1 MDIEIGNIE
10 IGSNWVRVKLS
21 EEDEGS
27 ERRFIGQ
34 EVLVVSFPKTMPRVL
49 CNKIWVKR
57 KYRDGKMSN
66 PVWIDRADFIRDFQ
80 PLIISLE
87 NK

>member
-10 IGSNWVRVKLS
+10 IGSKWVRVKMS

-34 EVLVVSFPKTMPRVL
+34 EVLVVPFPPAMPRGL
-49 CNKIWVKR
+49 RNSIWVKR

-66 PVWIDRADFIRDFQ
+66 PVWIGRADFIRDFQ

>member
-1 MDIEIGNIE
+1 MDIEIG
-10 IGSNWVRVKLS
+10 SKWVRVKL
-21 EEDEGS
+21 EEEPDN

-34 EVLVVSFPKTMPRVL
+34 EVIIVPWPETMPKILRG
-49 CNKIWVKR
+49 KIWVKR
-57 KYRDGKMSN
+57 KYMDGKMSN
-66 PVWIDRADFIRDFQ
+66 PVWMDRDVFISDFQ

>member
-1 MDIEIGNIE
+1 MDIEIG
-10 IGSNWVRVKLS
+10 SKWVRVKL
-21 EEDEGS
+21 DDDGDS

-34 EVLVVSFPKTMPRVL
+34 EVLVVPFPETMPKILRG
-49 CNKIWVKR
+49 KIWVKR
-57 KYRDGKMSN
+57 KYRDGKMSS
-66 PVWIDRADFIRDFQ
+66 PVWMDKDVFISDFQ